1 MQKIKDT
8 IYYTASDIVNFLEC
22 EHLTALDL
30 INLETPLPQ
39 AKDDEETLLYQQKG
53 IAHEGAYVDH
63 HRNSV
68 SCLVDVS
75 GYRDDLDAAVAATHD
90 AMRAGADIIYQA
102 ALREG
107 CFIGHADF
115 LIRVSIP
122 SHLGDFSYE
131 VIDTKLARS
140 AKAAYLIQLCF
151 YSELVAHIQ
160 GRDPLMMHI
169 VLGDRREVSYRHAN
183 YSRYYDFS
191 NSA

>member
-8 IYYTASDIVNFLEC
+8 IYYAASDIVNFLEC

-39 AKDDEETLLYQQKG
+39 AEDDDEAILYQQKG
-53 IAHEGAYVDH
+53 IAHEAAYVDH
-63 HRNSV
+63 LRNSV

-75 GYRDDLDAAVAATHD
+75 GYRDDLDAAVAATQN

-115 LIRVSIP
+115 LRRVSTP
-122 SHLGDFSYE
+122 SRLGNFNYE

-151 YSELVAHIQ
+151 YS
-160 GRDPLMMHI
+160 
-169 VLGDRREVSYRHAN
+169 
-183 YSRYYDFS
+183 
-191 NSA
+191 

>member
-1 MQKIKDT
+1 MQKIKGT
-8 IYYTASDIVNFLEC
+8 IYFAASDIVNFLEC

-39 AKDDEETLLYQQKG
+39 AEDDDEAILYQQKG

-63 HRNSV
+63 LRNSV

-75 GYRDDLDAAVAATHD
+75 GYRDDLDAAVAATQE

-115 LIRVSIP
+115 LRRVAIP
-122 SHLGDFSYE
+122 SHLGNFSYKSSTPSWP
-131 VIDTKLARS
+131 VLPR
-140 AKAAYLIQLCF
+140 Q
-151 YSELVAHIQ
+151 HI
-160 GRDPLMMHI
+160 
-169 VLGDRREVSYRHAN
+169 
-183 YSRYYDFS
+183 
-191 NSA
+191 